1 MPQPSVA
8 QNERDFIFAD
18 EEGHLVLR
26 YAGAATVDL
35 NPHDLDE
42 IVNSSLSNMVHDR
55 LQADVRFDAEPVDS
69 GWAAW
74 MEPKIE
80 SELDQSWP
88 DISATEV
95 ECRSAS
101 CRIMLQL
108 ANRLDVA
115 EHQALMG
122 IVQRD
127 IRSFIEANATSFQ
140 PVFLLAGYDQEAH
153 TPLIKVYLQRAEG
166 KF

>member
-1 MPQPSVA
+1 
-8 QNERDFIFAD
+8 
-18 EEGHLVLR
+18 
-26 YAGAATVDL
+26 
-35 NPHDLDE
+35 
-42 IVNSSLSNMVHDR
+42 
-55 LQADVRFDAEPVDS
+55 
-69 GWAAW
+69 
-74 MEPKIE
+74 MEPKIA
-80 SELDQSWP
+80 SELDRSWP
-88 DISATEV
+88 EISATEV

-122 IVQRD
+122 IVQRA
-127 IRSFIEANATSFQ
+127 IRAFIDANAASFE

-153 TPLIKVYLQRAEG
+153 TPLIKVYLQRVER